1 LVQIMMNL
9 GLRRTGTT
17 LRDEAR
23 GRRIMRRVGLQLA
36 LLAIVTLAFSAAS
49 RAKVSHV
56 GASRHSVAAKI
67 RYCEDCHGLS
77 AQGFRGYYPIPRL
90 AGQQPQ
96 YLENQLRAFVERN
109 RPNPIMSN
117 VAHVLRP
124 AMIKAIVARFQRL
137 HPRPAGP
144 GPKRLVAAGRSIFE
158 NGVPQDNVA
167 ACAACH
173 GPDATGHGEIPRLA
187 GQLYPYVVKEL
198 INWPKERGQNPA
210 NPDTSLIMK
219 PVAHSLTKRQI
230 EAVAAFVSNLR

>member
-1 LVQIMMNL
+1 MMNL
-9 GLRRTGTT
+9 DLRRSETIVYRGAGKRRIVGRGGLSLIFTLLLSLPVLAFATTGY
-17 LRDEAR
+17 AR
-23 GRRIMRRVGLQLA
+23 G
-36 LLAIVTLAFSAAS
+36 
-49 RAKVSHV
+49 SHV
-56 GASRHSVAAKI
+56 GASRHSIDAKI

-77 AQGFRGYYPIPRL
+77 AQGFRGYFAIPRL

-96 YLENQLRAFVERN
+96 YLQNQLRAFVERN

-117 VAHVLRP
+117 VAHVLSP
-124 AMIKAIVARFQRL
+124 AMITAIVARFQRF

-144 GPKRLVAAGRSIFE
+144 GPKRLVAAGRQIFE

-173 GPDATGHGEIPRLA
+173 GPNAVGHGEIPRLA

-198 INWPKERGQNPA
+198 VNWPKERGQNPA

>member
-1 LVQIMMNL
+1 MMKFS
-9 GLRRTGTT
+9 LRHIEMI

-23 GRRIMRRVGLQLA
+23 GRRVMKRVGLQLA
-36 LLAIVTLAFSAAS
+36 LSFAVVTIAFSATSHA
-49 RAKVSHV
+49 RDLHV
-56 GASRHSVAAKI
+56 GASRQSVEAKI
-67 RYCEDCHGLS
+67 SYCEDCHGLS

-96 YLENQLRAFVERN
+96 YLKNQLRAFVERN

-117 VAHVLRP
+117 VAHVLKP
-124 AMIKAIVARFQRL
+124 AMINAIATRFQGL
-137 HPRPAGP
+137 HPRPALG

-173 GPDATGHGEIPRLA
+173 GPDATGNGEIPRLA

-198 INWPKERGQNPA
+198 TNWPKERGQNPA

-219 PVAHSLTKRQI
+219 PVAHSLTKQQI
-230 EAVAAFVSNLR
+230 KAVAAFVSNLR

>member
-1 LVQIMMNL
+1 VQIMINL
-9 GLRRTGTT
+9 GLRHTGMTS
-17 LRDEAR
+17 RDIAR
-23 GRRIMRRVGLQLA
+23 GRRIVRRVGLQLA
-36 LLAIVTLAFSAAS
+36 LLLAVVILAFPATSH
-49 RAKVSHV
+49 AKDSHA
-56 GASRHSVAAKI
+56 GASRQSVEAKI

-96 YLENQLRAFVERN
+96 YLKNQLRAFVERN

-117 VAHVLRP
+117 VAHVLKP
-124 AMIKAIVARFQRL
+124 AMINAIATHFQSL
-137 HPRPAGP
+137 HPGPALG

-198 INWPKERGQNPA
+198 TNWPKERGQNPA

-219 PVAHSLTKRQI
+219 PVAHSLTKQQI
-230 EAVAAFVSNLR
+230 KAVAAFVSNLR